1 MALKPLYSNRE
12 PIGCYDGLDTDTFL
26 GGEVV
31 RLTYVSTSGSDAH
44 ASDVLDGYVSF
55 SAKTRPAVTKVLS
68 SGKRPLFLSD
78 EGTTGYGTLFG
89 QLVGSSVGQVQ
100 LGAGTVLGPPSY
112 AGSGKITCWQGPG
125 HYAVT
130 LDAVS
135 QGAGGLQ
142 PTNLALAGG
151 DALYATAAGL
161 LTPTVGNA
169 FESVVVGRFIEFTD
183 GGQKVTTPHSLVSAK
198 NSPSGNT
205 DWATGSEFTQAV
217 IFFDVE

>member
-12 PIGCYDGLDTDTFL
+12 PVGFYDGLDTHTFV

-31 RLTYVSTSGSDAH
+31 GLTYVSSTGTDVH
-44 ASDVLDGYVSF
+44 AADVGDGYVSF
-55 SAKTRPAVTKVLS
+55 SQKKRPAVTKTLQAS
-68 SGKRPLFLSD
+68 MRPLFLAD
-78 EGTTGYGTLFG
+78 EGTSGYGTLFG
-89 QLVGSSVGQVQ
+89 QLVGSSTGTVQ
-100 LGAGTVLGPPSY
+100 LGSGTVLGPNTA
-112 AGSGKITCWQGPG
+112 AGSGKVTCWQGPG

-130 LDAVS
+130 LDAVA

-151 DALYATAAGL
+151 DALYATSGGL
-161 LTPTVGNA
+161 LTPTVGSA
-169 FESVVVGRFIEFTD
+169 FEAVVVGRFIEFTD
-183 GGQKVTTPHSLVSAK
+183 GGSKVTTPHSLISAK

-217 IFFDVE
+217 IFFNLE